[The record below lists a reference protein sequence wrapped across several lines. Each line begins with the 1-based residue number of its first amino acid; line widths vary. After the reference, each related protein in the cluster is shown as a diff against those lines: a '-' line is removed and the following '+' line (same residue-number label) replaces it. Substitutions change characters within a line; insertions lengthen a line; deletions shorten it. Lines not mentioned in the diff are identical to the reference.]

1 MEESEAGYDV
11 IMEARINKSCLIATS
26 IQLGFDKFAYLM
38 HSLLA
43 GISLWHVSVSAVL
56 TFSDGIIHLK
66 NYNTVSVVVI
76 IFVHK

>member
-43 GISLWHVSVSAVL
+43 GISLWHVSIL
-56 TFSDGIIHLK
+56 TVFDFFDGFIYLKKIQHSFSG
-66 NYNTVSVVVI
+66 S
-76 IFVHK
+76 F